1 MPRIRVF
8 LFCLLPL
15 LAAPVFL
22 AAQAPAPAVHSAY
35 GEKLHFS
42 GVHNA
47 GSVDGHLYRGG
58 QPTSEGLDQLKQLG
72 VATIV
77 DLRGER
83 SGVRDWERQQAEQRG
98 MRFISIPVS
107 GWHPPSDE
115 QVAQFLSVLRD
126 HPDEKVFVH
135 CLYGDDRTG
144 VFVATYR
151 MAWNHWPPRQ
161 ALDEMYFFGFHGL
174 WHPAM
179 KSFVRGF
186 PEQLNDSPSLAA
198 FRPSAAP
205 K

>member
-1 MPRIRVF
+1 M
-8 LFCLLPL
+8 

-22 AAQAPAPAVHSAY
+22 PAQAPALAVHSAY
-35 GEKLHFS
+35 GEKLHLP

-47 GSVDGHLYRGG
+47 GSVNGRLYRGG

-72 VATIV
+72 VTTIV

-83 SGVRDWERQQAEQRG
+83 SSVRDWEQQQAEQRG

-126 HPDEKVFVH
+126 HPNEKVFVP
-135 CLYGDDRTG
+135 CLYGDDRTRI
-144 VFVATYR
+144 FVATYR
-151 MAWNHWPPRQ
+151 MASDHWPAQQ
-161 ALDEMYFFGFHGL
+161 ALNEMYFFSFHGL

-186 PEQLNDSPSLAA
+186 PAQLNDSPSLAA
-198 FRPSAAP
+198 FRLSAAP